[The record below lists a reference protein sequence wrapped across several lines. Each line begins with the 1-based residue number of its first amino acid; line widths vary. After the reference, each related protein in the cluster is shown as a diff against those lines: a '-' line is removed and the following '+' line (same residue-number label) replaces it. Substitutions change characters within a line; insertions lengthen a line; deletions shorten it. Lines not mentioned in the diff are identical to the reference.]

1 MIAIGRPDMAQDPHF
16 SDNAGRV
23 QFEDEI
29 DLALSTWCRGL
40 GSKEVL
46 EILDASDVPSGPIY
60 SAADMLGDPHFN
72 ARGLFEDVQVN
83 GEPLKIPA
91 MIPKLSE
98 TPGETAWAGP
108 DIGSHNAEIFGKLF
122 GLDEM
127 SQEALKNDGVI

>member
-1 MIAIGRPDMAQDPHF
+1 MSNEDMAQDPHF

-60 SAADMLGDPHFN
+60 NAADML
-72 ARGLFEDVQVN
+72 
-83 GEPLKIPA
+83 
-91 MIPKLSE
+91 
-98 TPGETAWAGP
+98 
-108 DIGSHNAEIFGKLF
+108 
-122 GLDEM
+122 
-127 SQEALKNDGVI
+127 